1 MGGGQWEGGLRSQKT
16 ERQYCKHET
25 QEKDKTPVLS
35 SQHMKDTNNWE
46 VCEEIKNIKME
57 HALACT
63 CEPVDKNIY
72 RIWMNSSLLKSRLWY
87 W

>member
-35 SQHMKDTNNWE
+35 SQHMKDTNN
-46 VCEEIKNIKME
+46 
-57 HALACT
+57 
-63 CEPVDKNIY
+63 
-72 RIWMNSSLLKSRLWY
+72 
-87 W
+87 